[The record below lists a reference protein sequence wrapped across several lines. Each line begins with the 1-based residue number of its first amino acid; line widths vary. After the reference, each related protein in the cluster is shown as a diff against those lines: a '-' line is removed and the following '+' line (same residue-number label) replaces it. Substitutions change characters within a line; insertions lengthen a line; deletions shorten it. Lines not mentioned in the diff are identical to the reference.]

1 MSKMRLEITLTWDE
15 IDITKIHDFSTGE
28 ETDVSQLDG
37 FDIAEYLE
45 RGYLPYPWKDKLD
58 MLAPRATM
66 QATTAIPID
75 GPEKARYYIERN
87 NETEQGYEAWLD
99 YTYPNWKARE
109 REKMPGAQGFPDK
122 KDPRHLRFSVRS
134 LMSLMSIDDIH
145 DVLYTD
151 DYHLDYWDWKQK
163 LLYQLQPA
171 RMGLGTT

>member
-1 MSKMRLEITLTWDE
+1 
-15 IDITKIHDFSTGE
+15 
-28 ETDVSQLDG
+28 
-37 FDIAEYLE
+37 
-45 RGYLPYPWKDKLD
+45 
-58 MLAPRATM
+58 
-66 QATTAIPID
+66 
-75 GPEKARYYIERN
+75 
-87 NETEQGYEAWLD
+87 
-99 YTYPNWKARE
+99 
-109 REKMPGAQGFPDK
+109 MPGAQGFPDK